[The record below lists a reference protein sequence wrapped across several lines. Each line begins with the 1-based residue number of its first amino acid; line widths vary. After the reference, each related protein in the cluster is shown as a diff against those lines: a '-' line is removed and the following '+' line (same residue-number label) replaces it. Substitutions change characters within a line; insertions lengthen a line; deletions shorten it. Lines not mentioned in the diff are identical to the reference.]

1 MLEKAKEGIKKT
13 LHHLDS
19 EFSRIQLGR
28 ANPNLVEWVLVEQY
42 GMSQPLK
49 NCASVNILD
58 NQTLSIQ
65 PWDRGVI
72 HSIAK
77 AITDAGLGLNP
88 QTMADSVLIRIP
100 LLTEER
106 RRETTKIAKR
116 MSEEAKIGV
125 RNVRQD
131 TLKEVKKAEDDD
143 EISEDELKVY
153 EKDLQKMVDDANKKI
168 DEMTKKKEEDIMKV

>member
-1 MLEKAKEGIKKT
+1 MLEKTSEKIKKA
-13 LHHLDS
+13 LHHLEA
-19 EFSRIQLGR
+19 EFSKLQLGR
-28 ANPNLVEWVLVEQY
+28 ANPSLVEEVLVEQY

-49 NCASVNILD
+49 NCTSVNILD

-65 PWDRGVI
+65 PWDKGVI
-72 HSIAK
+72 HNIAK

-88 QTMADSVLIRIP
+88 QTMADSVLIKIP
-100 LLTEER
+100 PLTEER
-106 RRETTKIAKR
+106 RRETTKIAKK

-125 RNVRQD
+125 RNARHD
-131 TLKEVKKAEDDD
+131 ALKELKSEEDAWNLSEDDV
-143 EISEDELKVY
+143 KMY